1 VTIIESSNRTT
12 RISEIERAIDGRE
25 RGRERGIERHP
36 SSVRPFISKCGYA
49 SMNINLDELTRNCFQ
64 SGFSASKVPPICS
77 TIVLN

>member
-12 RISEIERAIDGRE
+12 RISEIERAID
-25 RGRERGIERHP
+25 GRERGIERHP